1 MQAVGTEEFRIVC
14 IGGSAGGLAAY
25 SEILR
30 GLPANTGMAFVIVS
44 HRGLEHS
51 HLLPQ
56 VLSYATS
63 MPIVEV
69 EHGMR
74 LEPNRVFVMPPCVDM
89 TTSDNHLHLR
99 TSSKP
104 RGWPISLSIF
114 LSSLGESVGPRAI
127 AVIVSGMGDDGSAAM
142 AVIKAAGGVTF
153 AQSNPAQDDMP
164 RHAIE
169 TGHVDFV
176 MQPAEIAKAL
186 ISLADSDLNAVA

>member
-114 LSSLGESVGPRAI
+114 LSSLGASVGPR

-142 AVIKAAGGVTF
+142 AVIKAAGGVTL

-164 RHAIE
+164 RRAIE